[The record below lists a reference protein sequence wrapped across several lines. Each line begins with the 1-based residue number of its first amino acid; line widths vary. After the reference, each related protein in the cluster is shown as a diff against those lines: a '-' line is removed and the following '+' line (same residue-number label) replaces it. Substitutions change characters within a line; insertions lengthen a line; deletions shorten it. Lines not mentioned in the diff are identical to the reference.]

1 VVGITSNPIIT
12 NTGTPQGCFLSPLF
26 FSIYTNRITS
36 SQSNITVI
44 KHADE
49 TCVIGCFGKQSDLNI
64 YFDKINIIFKQCDD
78 LNIILLNFSKIQ
90 EIMFSI
96 QPAKPHTP
104 TLVLNGTNI
113 LLFDKV
119 QYFGV
124 LVDHNLR
131 FHEHVKLVVATV
143 SRRMYIVKNVVYLSS
158 KPLANILF
166 KGFIVSR
173 IAYCLPI
180 ISTCIYASA
189 ERLSKRCSKIAQ
201 NLELSI

>member
-1 VVGITSNPIIT
+1 VDGITSNTIVI
-12 NTGTPQGCFLSPLF
+12 NTGTPQGCFLSPLL
-26 FSIYTNRITS
+26 FSVYTNRITS

-78 LNIILLNFSKIQ
+78 LNILINFSKIQ
-90 EIMFSI
+90 EKMFSI

-119 QYFGV
+119 RYFGV

-131 FHEHVKLVVATV
+131 FHEHVQSVVTTV
-143 SRRMYIVKNVVYLSS
+143 SRRMYIVKNVVYFSS
-158 KPLANILF
+158 KPLANMLF
-166 KGFIVSR
+166 KGFIVSL

-180 ISTCIYASA
+180 ISTCIYASD
-189 ERLSKRCSKIAQ
+189 ERLSKRCSKIV
-201 NLELSI
+201 